1 MSEAAP
7 APRGHSPLGMSVLH
21 RRLACPGS
29 MRMEDGKPNTTS
41 VYAARG
47 TELHAVAAHCLVHR
61 VKALDY
67 IPDDPDGADIV
78 QRYVDIVLAAHERLG
93 GDLLVE
99 HDFRIEVLSDLFW
112 GTADSVIVS
121 PPTVWVADLKTGAG
135 QPVPIRDPDGRVNPQ
150 LGGYALGAVT
160 GLPRD
165 LFGPEITTIELVVV
179 QPRLGPPQ
187 TTTMTIAELHDLAAD
202 LLDLAE
208 AVVKPDA
215 PLNPGDHCR
224 FCRASY
230 DCPALRRTALETAMT
245 EFDIVTEPNHVLAPP
260 IPSHLTLDQLG
271 RALAGA
277 RYIETWIAGV
287 EAYAKAMA
295 DKGTEIPGFKL
306 VNKRGRRVWADEAA
320 ATDVMEALLG
330 QDAFVTKLHSPTQA
344 EKALKSHKIKP
355 PADWKSLVTMS
366 DPGTTLAPDHDP
378 RPAVGPRLGFET
390 VQTED

>member
-1 MSEAAP
+1 
-7 APRGHSPLGMSVLH
+7 MSVLH

-47 TELHAVAAHCLVHR
+47 TELHAVGAHGLVHR
-61 VKALDY
+61 VTASDY

-78 QRYVDIVLAAHERLG
+78 QQYIDVVLAAHERLG

-99 HDFRIEVLSDLFW
+99 HDFTIEVLSDLYW
-112 GTADSVIVS
+112 GTADAVIVA

-135 QPVPIRDPDGRVNPQ
+135 HPVPIRGPDGRVNPQ
-150 LGGYALGAVT
+150 LGGYALGAINN
-160 GLPRD
+160 LPRD
-165 LFGPEITTIELVVV
+165 LFGPEIHTIELVVV

-187 TTTMTIAELHDLAAD
+187 HTIMTIAELHDLAAD

-215 PLNPGDHCR
+215 ALNPGEHCR

-245 EFDIVTEPNHVLAPP
+245 EFDIVTENHVLAPP
-260 IPSHLTLDQLG
+260 IPSNLTLDQLG
-271 RALAGA
+271 RVLAGA
-277 RYIETWIAGV
+277 RFIETWIAGV

-355 PADWKSLVTMS
+355 PADWKTLVMMS

-378 RPAVGPRLGFET
+378 RPAVTPRLGFET
-390 VQTED
+390 VQTEE